1 MKTIAFHNLGCKVNS
16 YELDVMQQIMREK
29 GYKIV
34 PFDQMADIYVINT
47 CTVTNIADRK
57 SRQMLH
63 RAKQKNPNA
72 VVVAV
77 GCYVQTDLAGAVKD
91 PAIDLAIGN
100 NRKKDIAE
108 ILEQYLAEHDDNSL
122 WENEDRPR
130 GVCEEDGIDAK
141 PISLKKE
148 NDAREDSGAGFEDKT
163 LGGTTI
169 LDIAHEKEYEEM
181 QLKTT
186 AEHTRAY
193 IKIQDGCNQFCSYC
207 AIPLARGRVRSRKP
221 EDVLRE
227 VEGIVAAGYQEIVLT
242 GIHVSSYG
250 IDFKTRSSSSSEK
263 QKDGLAAPGN
273 ASVASSHGVAASKGE
288 SPAVNAGEAEKD
300 MVARDYRGETQL
312 FDLIERIHEVPGLQR
327 IRISSLEPRIVTP
340 ESARRLAAL
349 PKVCPHF
356 HLSLQSGC
364 DATLKRMN
372 RHYTAQQYLESV
384 QALRAAYAPRVPA
397 ITTDVIVGFPGE
409 TEEEFAITKAFL
421 ETVGFYDMH
430 VFKYSK
436 RAGTRA
442 AVMEGQIPD
451 PIKASRSDV
460 LLELEREQSIAF
472 RKQKLGQVVAVLME
486 EEKEI
491 GGKNYLLGHT
501 TDYVRVALALNS
513 DDMVAKCVDEQKTSK
528 QASGLIA
535 TRAGEILQLKVT
547 EFLTEEILLG
557 QETNLF

>member
-29 GYKIV
+29 GYEIV
-34 PFDQMADIYVINT
+34 PFDKKADVYVINT

-63 RAKQKNPNA
+63 RAKQKNPDA

-77 GCYVQTDLAGAVKD
+77 GCYVQTDLAGATAD

-108 ILEQYLAEHDDNSL
+108 ILERYLAEREINRDAA
-122 WENEDRPR
+122 
-130 GVCEEDGIDAK
+130 DGGEPGEICGKAESSE
-141 PISLKKE
+141 IS
-148 NDAREDSGAGFEDKT
+148 AVADKT
-163 LGGTTI
+163 LGGETV

-207 AIPLARGRVRSRKP
+207 AIPLARGRVRSRKQ
-221 EDVLRE
+221 EDILKEIR
-227 VEGIVAAGYQEIVLT
+227 GIVDAGYLEIVLT

-250 IDFKTRSSSSSEK
+250 IDFEK
-263 QKDGLAAPGN
+263 ADGN
-273 ASVASSHGVAASKGE
+273 AKGADSAKNGGIATLSQGT
-288 SPAVNAGEAEKD
+288 SPDAGGKSAGGEKENGA
-300 MVARDYRGETQL
+300 MDYRGVTML
-312 FDLIERIHEVPGLQR
+312 FDLIEEIHKIPGLQR

-340 ESARRLAAL
+340 ETAKRLAAL

-372 RHYTAQQYLESV
+372 RHYTAQQYSESV
-384 QALRAAYAPRVPA
+384 EALRNAYAPRIPA
-397 ITTDVIVGFPGE
+397 ITTDVIAGFPGE
-409 TEEEFAITKAFL
+409 TEEEFAETKTFL
-421 ETVGFYDMH
+421 EKVGFYEMH

-436 RAGTRA
+436 RKGTRA
-442 AVMEGQIPD
+442 AVMDGQVPE
-451 PIKASRSDV
+451 PVKAQRSDV
-460 LLELEREQSIAF
+460 LLELERKQSMEF
-472 RKQKLGQVVAVLME
+472 RNRKLGQIVEVLME
-486 EEKEI
+486 EEKVI

-501 TDYVRVALALNS
+501 TDYVRVALPLPG
-513 DDMVAKCVDEQKTSK
+513 DGAKVRPGAGTDAPETAGKK
-528 QASGLIA
+528 A
-535 TRAGEILQLKVT
+535 RAGEIMRLELL
-547 EFLTEEILLG
+547 EFLTEDILLG
-557 QETNLF
+557 RETDLF

>member
-29 GYKIV
+29 GYEIV
-34 PFDQMADIYVINT
+34 PFDKKADVYVINT

-63 RAKQKNPNA
+63 RAKQKNPEA

-108 ILEQYLAEHDDNSL
+108 ILERYLAEREINRDAA
-122 WENEDRPR
+122 
-130 GVCEEDGIDAK
+130 DGGE
-141 PISLKKE
+141 PGEISGKAE
-148 NDAREDSGAGFEDKT
+148 SYEISAVVDKT
-163 LGGTTI
+163 LGGETV

-207 AIPLARGRVRSRKP
+207 AIPLARGRVRSRKQ
-221 EDVLRE
+221 EDILKEIR
-227 VEGIVAAGYQEIVLT
+227 GIVDAGYLEIVLT

-250 IDFKTRSSSSSEK
+250 IDFANE
-263 QKDGLAAPGN
+263 
-273 ASVASSHGVAASKGE
+273 VE
-288 SPAVNAGEAEKD
+288 SG
-300 MVARDYRGETQL
+300 ARDYRGVTRL
-312 FDLIERIHEVPGLQR
+312 FDLIEEIHKIPGLQR

-340 ESARRLAAL
+340 ETAKRLAAL

-372 RHYTAQQYLESV
+372 RHYTAQQYFESV
-384 QALRAAYAPRVPA
+384 EALRSAYAPRIPA
-397 ITTDVIVGFPGE
+397 ITTDVIAGFPGE
-409 TEEEFAITKAFL
+409 TEEEFAETKAFL
-421 ETVGFYDMH
+421 EKVGFYEMH

-436 RAGTRA
+436 RKGTRA
-442 AVMEGQIPD
+442 AVMDGQVPE
-451 PIKASRSDV
+451 PVKAQRSDV
-460 LLELEREQSIAF
+460 LLELERKQSLEF
-472 RKQKLGQVVAVLME
+472 RSRKLGQVVEVLME
-486 EEKEI
+486 EEKVI

-501 TDYVRVALALNS
+501 TDYVRVALPLPGNG
-513 DDMVAKCVDEQKTSK
+513 AKVRPGAGTDAPETAGKK
-528 QASGLIA
+528 A
-535 TRAGEILQLKVT
+535 RAGEILRLELL
-547 EFLTEEILLG
+547 EFLTEDILLG
-557 QETNLF
+557 RETDLF